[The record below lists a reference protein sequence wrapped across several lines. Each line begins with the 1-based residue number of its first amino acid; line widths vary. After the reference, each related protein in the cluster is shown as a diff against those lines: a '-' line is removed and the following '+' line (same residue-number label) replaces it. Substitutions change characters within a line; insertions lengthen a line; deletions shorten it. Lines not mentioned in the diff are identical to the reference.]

1 MGIGIYVIMG
11 MGIELWVF
19 KSTITF
25 LLKKRPEIN
34 PNKVKNVGGKVETL
48 PKWFF
53 QWFWQVPSP
62 FNGTLT
68 I

>member
-25 LLKKRPEIN
+25 LLKKKPEIN
-34 PNKVKNVGGKVETL
+34 PHKVKNDGGKVETL
-48 PKWFF
+48 TK
-53 QWFWQVPSP
+53 
-62 FNGTLT
+62 
-68 I
+68 

>member
-11 MGIELWVF
+11 MVIELWVF

-34 PNKVKNVGGKVETL
+34 PNKVKNVGDKVETL

-53 QWFWQVPSP
+53 
-62 FNGTLT
+62 
-68 I
+68 